1 MKSMKKM
8 FPFIGLLIAIAAV
21 LTVFFSAVGNVESGH
36 SEEYAAQLTHSLRRA
51 AAACY
56 ASEGAYPENLSY
68 LKEYYGIQIDEERY
82 SVIYRPVAS
91 NLMPEITVI
100 QHYEE
105 K

>member
-1 MKSMKKM
+1 MRKTI
-8 FPFIGLLIAIAAV
+8 PFLVLLCAIAAV
-21 LTVFFSAVGNVESGH
+21 LVIFFTAVDGVDNGH
-36 SEEYAAQLTHSLRRA
+36 SEEDAAQLTLSLRRA

-68 LKEYYGIQIDEERY
+68 LEEYYGIQIDDDRY
-82 SVIYRPVAS
+82 SVIYRPIAS

-100 QHYEE
+100 QHYDE